1 VAPDCGLRSYT
12 VEPSSSPLEALSE
25 AMSDFQREGVIET
38 RKTFILDRET
48 RSQHASGPPCSSAD
62 GQILI

>member
-1 VAPDCGLRSYT
+1 MAPDCGLRSYT

-48 RSQHASGPPCSSAD
+48 LS
-62 GQILI
+62 